1 MTGAGKP
8 ARTLH
13 RTLDGFAAAVRW
25 VVVVLTCVMLLALTL
40 QIGARFLLGEALSW
54 TEELALG
61 CFSWSM
67 LLALSLGVRGAI
79 HARMD
84 MLIDLL
90 PAGLERAITAIVHLM
105 MASLGVFIA
114 WAGIRYV
121 ADSWGTT
128 SAAIGYPIAWLY
140 AAAPA
145 CGITLVVF
153 ALERVV
159 LGAPPPAEVTGA

>member
-1 MTGAGKP
+1 M
-8 ARTLH
+8 LH
-13 RTLDGFAAAVRW
+13 KALDGFATAIRWAV
-25 VVVVLTCVMLLALTL
+25 VLLTCVMLLALTL
-40 QIGARFLLGEALSW
+40 QIGARFLLGVALSW

-84 MLIDLL
+84 LLVDRL
-90 PAGLERAITAIVHLM
+90 PAGLARAVTALVHLA
-105 MASLGVFIA
+105 MAALGVFIA
-114 WAGIRYV
+114 WAGVRYV

-153 ALERVV
+153 ALERAV
-159 LGAPPPAEVTGA
+159 LGAPPPAEAIGA